1 MKIITDKQIDSF
13 KSFLKS
19 HNFFF
24 IIGHKEPD
32 GDCIYSCL
40 AMACIL
46 KKLNLEY
53 QLLSAGPFK
62 RNEIASKA
70 QLFTAFEGRFLLLE
84 RIFILCMKK
93 LEKDRIAV
101 YKNFRPTEKAGS
113 GG

>member
-13 KSFLKS
+13 KLFLKS

-24 IIGHKEPD
+24 VIGHKEPD

-70 QLFTAFEGRFLLLE
+70 HFFSDTPQFLSE
-84 RIFILCMKK
+84 
-93 LEKDRIAV
+93 
-101 YKNFRPTEKAGS
+101 P
-113 GG
+113 